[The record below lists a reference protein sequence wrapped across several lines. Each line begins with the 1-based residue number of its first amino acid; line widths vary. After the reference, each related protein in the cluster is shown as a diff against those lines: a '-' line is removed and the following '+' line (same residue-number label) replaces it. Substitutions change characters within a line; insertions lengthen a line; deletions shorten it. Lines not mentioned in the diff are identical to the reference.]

1 MLQLLRDLRDIKG
14 MIPQTLKFRD
24 GGEIII
30 HDLHMV
36 LEGDGGGDLN
46 QVIAHMIRHG
56 VNIIFILL
64 NLFHNFRII
73 LGKQVKRAADVGSC
87 QMITVDVKD
96 NMFLTR
102 LTVTDNDETLVD
114 MSESELAENGGIVTF
129 TLGEA
134 DGLRDVVITAMD
146 KVNNVQK
153 LEFLDVLI
161 TSKKEV
167 ITTIENEK
175 AVADTEDNIVK
186 PVAGAGIVLPSY
198 DEDDSL
204 LYMVIEVMSAAVL
217 ITAVVTFYRKK
228 RKIRK

>member
-1 MLQLLRDLRDIKG
+1 M
-14 MIPQTLKFRD
+14 
-24 GGEIII
+24 
-30 HDLHMV
+30 
-36 LEGDGGGDLN
+36 
-46 QVIAHMIRHG
+46 
-56 VNIIFILL
+56 
-64 NLFHNFRII
+64 
-73 LGKQVKRAADVGSC
+73 
-87 QMITVDVKD
+87 DVKD

-228 RKIRK
+228 ER